1 MDKYEQISV
10 VGEGSYGLVMKCRHK
25 ETDQI
30 VAIKKFL
37 ETEEDAT
44 IRKMALRE
52 IRMLKVSFQ
61 EQNFKLVKLPFQR
74 LKHENLVAM
83 IEVFRHRKRFF
94 LVFEFLE
101 GTVLDELEK
110 MPGGLGDERCRERIY
125 QVTRAINYCH
135 SNNVNFLFCFSQLV
149 LNEI

>member
-1 MDKYEQISV
+1 V
-10 VGEGSYGLVMKCRHK
+10 VARWSIDRG
-25 ETDQI
+25 T
-30 VAIKKFL
+30 
-37 ETEEDAT
+37 
-44 IRKMALRE
+44 
-52 IRMLKVSFQ
+52 
-61 EQNFKLVKLPFQR
+61 FQR
-74 LKHENLVAM
+74 LKHENLVTM

-135 SNNVNFLFCFSQLV
+135 SNHVSGTLSLGGRFATVALV
-149 LNEI
+149 VMVTAQERKMTHIGN

>member
-25 ETDQI
+25 ETDQV

-52 IRMLKVSFQ
+52 IRMLKVRHAHSPHPQLHVF
-61 EQNFKLVKLPFQR
+61 FQR
-74 LKHENLVAM
+74 LKHENLVTM

-94 LVFEFLE
+94 LVFEYLE

-110 MPGGLGDERCRERIY
+110 MPGGLGDERCRERIF

-135 SNNVNFLFCFSQLV
+135 SNNVRAGGWFW
-149 LNEI
+149 